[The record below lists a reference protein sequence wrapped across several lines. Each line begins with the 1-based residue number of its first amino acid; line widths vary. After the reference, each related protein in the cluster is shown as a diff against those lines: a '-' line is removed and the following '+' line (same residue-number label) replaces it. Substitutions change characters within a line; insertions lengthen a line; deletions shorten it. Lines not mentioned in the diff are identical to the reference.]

1 MLQHKECY
9 PMSLWWK
16 GCSLVNDFKD
26 SIWNIIIDYTSSIF
40 YFPVASCLYF
50 FSKKKG
56 YSAVSVLD
64 RQVFVLLLSTQRL
77 IQRSHLHTVFECRS
91 PATRALLGR
100 RHHDKFLWVN
110 AVAVRHNSS
119 QVGRHTGYVVTT
131 VRSMPFF
138 NLFHT
143 LKLIWLILF
152 FWASSL
158 TGVNW

>member
-1 MLQHKECY
+1 MLQQKECY
-9 PMSLWWK
+9 PMILWWK
-16 GCSLVNDFKD
+16 GCSLVNYSKD
-26 SIWNIIIDYTSSIF
+26 SIWNIINNYTSFIF
-40 YFPVASCLYF
+40 YFPVASCLYLKK
-50 FSKKKG
+50 KKKG